1 MCSNCFFASKILKLI
16 RNTFKLCH
24 QHYLA
29 NPKANSL
36 GKVEKSVLSALRVH
50 FKTYVKSKQFLRI
63 VSELQQRGL
72 QNQYKKNKAASGCFL
87 FRLMA

>member
-1 MCSNCFFASKILKLI
+1 MI
-16 RNTFKLCH
+16 RTTSITCH

-36 GKVEKSVLSALRVH
+36 SKVEKSVLSALRVH

-63 VSELQQRGL
+63 VSDLQQRGL
-72 QNQYKKNKAASGCFL
+72 QNQCNKNKASSGCFQ
-87 FRLMA
+87 FRLIT